1 VNLKILITTSFVLAA
16 SLAFSA
22 CHGGPKIEGIP
33 ATPLGLKPPA
43 PKAAPAPLATIATE
57 SGPTLQPLTSIGTN
71 SEARFS
77 PDGTHLIFVS
87 QGRPSHK
94 NAQIYTYDLK
104 TRLERRLSFHAGDDR
119 EPSYSPDG
127 QEILYSSNT
136 DEVKE
141 EPAAI
146 DHLMRSYFPEGR
158 KDKARDPYGD
168 ASDLYLQTPNGRTVE
183 RLTRAAGYDG
193 DGDFDSHEGHRVVYI
208 STKDG
213 ESNLSILELHG
224 HSLKKLSEGKG
235 LKRSPRFSP
244 DGAFLVWA
252 QKNLAAAPG
261 GSPGL
266 VGAAETTPETPF
278 KIMITEKDF
287 KNPHLMIP
295 SAPGD
300 TQMDPFWL
308 PKGDGII
315 FSSNRGGRF
324 FNLFF
329 SDRDGKCVRRLSKA
343 DFDEVQPAV
352 SPDGKHVVFTSH
364 KDGLSQIYMMDY
376 PAMGDC
382 LAQVTPAPS
391 PTVAPTATPAPKPT
405 AVPTPKPTP
414 TPAAKLAATPTPKPV
429 TPKPSATPVV
439 AAPAQVNSA
448 TPAAIETPAASATP
462 EPNPKPK
469 FRRKP
474 RATLTP
480 AATVTPAV
488 TAPSAQAEPSATPA
502 GKPANGPGL

>member
-1 VNLKILITTSFVLAA
+1 MNLKIFITTSFVLAI
-16 SLAFSA
+16 SA
-22 CHGGPKIEGIP
+22 CHGGPKKEDIP
-33 ATPLGLKPPA
+33 ATPSGLKPPA
-43 PKAAPAPLATIATE
+43 PKAALATITTE

-77 PDGTHLIFVS
+77 PDGTHLIFIS
-87 QGRPSHK
+87 QSRPSHK

-119 EPSYSPDG
+119 EPSYSPNG

-213 ESNLSILELHG
+213 ESSLSILELHG
-224 HSLKKLSEGKG
+224 HNLKKLSEGKG

-244 DGAFLVWA
+244 DGVVLVWA
-252 QKNLAAAPG
+252 QKNLTAPPG
-261 GSPGL
+261 VSPGSVGSPE
-266 VGAAETTPETPF
+266 ATPETPF

-287 KNPHLMIP
+287 KNPRPMIP

-308 PKGDGII
+308 PKSEGII

-352 SPDGKHVVFTSH
+352 SSDGKHIVFTSH
-364 KDGLSQIYMMDY
+364 KDGLSQIYTMDY
-376 PAMGDC
+376 PEIGDC
-382 LAQVTPAPS
+382 LSQVSPVPSPTIAPTPS
-391 PTVAPTATPAPKPT
+391 PTVMPTARPT
-405 AVPTPKPTP
+405 AR
-414 TPAAKLAATPTPKPV
+414 PAAKPTATPTPKPTA
-429 TPKPSATPVV
+429 TPALKISATPIPV
-439 AAPAQVNSA
+439 APATPVA
-448 TPAAIETPAASATP
+448 TDTPVESVTP

-469 FRRKP
+469 FHRKP

-480 AATVTPAV
+480 AAAVTPTAV
-488 TAPSAQAEPSATPA
+488 APSVPAEPSATPTE
-502 GKPANGPGL
+502 KPANGPGL